1 MEENA
6 HLKYVQEYKR
16 FIEFWHR
23 LKMMIKIKNLTIEI
37 LIKKLMYEVN
47 NLLKIIIIE
56 NNLLVFKHKIDN

>member
-37 LIKKLMYEVN
+37 LIKK
-47 NLLKIIIIE
+47 
-56 NNLLVFKHKIDN
+56 IDV